1 MKRGV
6 LIAVAAVVVAIG
18 VGVYVLYS
26 SLGGIIQTAVEK
38 IGSEATQASVKL
50 AGVDLD
56 ITSGKG
62 ALKGFVVGNPKGF
75 QTPSAFKLGA
85 ISLHVDPATVT
96 GDPVVIKEI
105 VIDKPE
111 ITYELSGSG
120 SNIDAI
126 KRNVDAYA
134 AKFGGASKGAAKP
147 ESGAKS
153 EGPKVI
159 IEHLYVRG
167 GQVNVSAAILQ
178 GKAMGAPLPEI
189 HLTDIGKDKGGA
201 SPADVAK
208 KVIDSMTA
216 KVGGAM
222 SSIGVGKTLDS
233 LKGALGDA
241 GKAAEGAASKVQEGL
256 GSAGDSVKKLFGK

>member
-1 MKRGV
+1 MKRGI
-6 LIAVAAVVVAIG
+6 LIAVAAVVVAIA

-26 SLGGIIQTAVEK
+26 SLGGIIQAAVEK
-38 IGSEATQASVKL
+38 VGTEATQATVKL
-50 AGVDLD
+50 GGVDLD
-56 ITSGKG
+56 IASGKG

-75 QTPSAFKLGA
+75 QTPSAFKLGS

-120 SNIDAI
+120 SNVDAI

-134 AKFGGASKGAAKP
+134 AKFASPKGAAKSEP
-147 ESGAKS
+147 AAKS
-153 EGPKVI
+153 EGPKVV

-167 GQVNVSAAILQ
+167 GQVNVSASILQ

-201 SPADVAK
+201 TPAEVAK

-233 LKGALGDA
+233 LKGAMGDA
-241 GKAAEGAASKVQEGL
+241 GKAVEGAAGKVQEGL
-256 GSAGDSVKKLFGK
+256 GGAGDSVKKLFGK